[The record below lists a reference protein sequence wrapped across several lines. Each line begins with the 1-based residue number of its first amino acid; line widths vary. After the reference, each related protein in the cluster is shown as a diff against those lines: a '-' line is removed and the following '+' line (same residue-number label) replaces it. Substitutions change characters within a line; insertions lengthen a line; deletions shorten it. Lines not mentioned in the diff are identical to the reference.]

1 MPLPVDADLGTIRFR
16 PSVPYRKFQDRKW
29 LHGLLFVLT
38 LTTTTLV
45 GMLHYLNYAADFGR
59 HRVTSASIADGL
71 WYSLT
76 ILAIL
81 GAHEFGHYFM
91 CRRYNVDASLPY
103 FIPLLFPGGVPIQTG
118 TLGAVIRIREAF
130 PTRKA
135 LFDIGVGGPI
145 GGFIVL
151 VPAFLIGLALSN
163 VVVVPKNLVLI
174 NLGEPLIFKAGV
186 QLMFGSVPS
195 GSTVN
200 MHPMVFA
207 AWFGMLATALNLLP
221 FGQLDGGHLTYAT
234 LGRWAT
240 PLSLATVGAG
250 VVMTFFTRSWM
261 VFTFMMMMM
270 LIVFGPRH
278 PNVIY
283 EDEPLPKSRYW
294 VAAFAL
300 VMLIVCISPVPMEL
314 IFPNTPPP
322 AAAPPR

>member
-1 MPLPVDADLGTIRFR
+1 LPLPADADLGTVRFR

-29 LHGLLFVLT
+29 LHALLFLLT

-45 GMLHYLNYAADFGR
+45 GRLHYLSYAADFGR
-59 HRVTSASIADGL
+59 RNARADILDGL

-81 GAHEFGHYFM
+81 GAHEFGHYVM

-118 TLGAVIRIREAF
+118 TLGAVIRIRQAF
-130 PTRKA
+130 PTRQA

-145 GGFIVL
+145 GGFLVL
-151 VPAFLIGLALSN
+151 VPAFFIGLALSN
-163 VVVVPKNLVLI
+163 VVVVPKNIPLI
-174 NLGEPLIFKAGV
+174 NLGEPLLFKAGV
-186 QLMFGSVPS
+186 KLMFGDVPS

-207 AWFGMLATALNLLP
+207 SWFGMLATALNLLP

-234 LGRWAT
+234 LRRWAT
-240 PLSLATVGAG
+240 PLSLITVGAG
-250 VVMTFFTRSWM
+250 LVMTLFTKSWM
-261 VFTFMMMMM
+261 VFTFMMMVM

-278 PNVIY
+278 PTVIY
-283 EDEPLPKSRYW
+283 EDEPLPTSRYW
-294 VAAFAL
+294 IAAFAL
-300 VMLIVCISPVPMEL
+300 LMLILCISPVPMEL
-314 IFPNTPPP
+314 IFPNAP
-322 AAAPPR
+322 APAAPPR